1 MSGANGGQ
9 DSSNRLVV
17 TVIGLILVGVGG
29 YGLARGVGAFG
40 PGTAVEPLVDRG
52 LRSSLS
58 EQAGWVGGAA
68 TFVAVLAAWVGWRW
82 LRLQLAPSSTLARL
96 TVGDGQG
103 GRTSVDGG
111 ALCEAVARDLGSSPH
126 VAGARARLAGG
137 SGAPGL
143 ELTAEM
149 AAGAD
154 PQAVRAHVAD
164 HVLPRARTAL
174 GRDDLTAHVRLHV
187 ADPAGR
193 ALE

>member
-1 MSGANGGQ
+1 MSGANGGR

-40 PGTAVEPLVDRG
+40 PGPAVEPLVDRG

-68 TFVAVLAAWVGWRW
+68 TFVAVLVAWVGWRW

-103 GRTSVDGG
+103 GRTSVDGR
-111 ALCEAVARDLGSSPH
+111 ALSDAIARDLEASLH
-126 VAGARARLAGG
+126 VAAARARLVGENG
-137 SGAPGL
+137 IPGL
-143 ELTAEM
+143 ELAAEM
-149 AAGAD
+149 GAGAD
-154 PQAVRAHVAD
+154 PQAVRTHVAD

-174 GRDDLTAHVRLHV
+174 GRDDLTAHVRLHL